1 MESLVDTLREL
12 VAHVGEVVDAVH
24 RDGLVAAASDADQAV
39 ALELLGRLGRRV
51 DGLAIEAVSEVAARS
66 ESVVREERLTSRLG
80 CRNVSELVQRAT
92 RLGPQT
98 AGRFERA
105 ARATRQGRSVFSGEL
120 EPAALPAMREALLD
134 GEVGLDGVLA
144 VAEPLSSLV
153 SGVSRE
159 ALLIADQVLAAE
171 ARGEGPDGAPPL
183 CADLLK
189 VQARV
194 WAVVLDQD
202 GAEPREHQ
210 ALLKR
215 AVTLGPARDG
225 LVPIQDRLLP
235 EVAAQLQRIFDASLS
250 PKVTGDGVRFVEA
263 DVSDARTRPSTT
275 AAAHRSST
283 TPSPVHSRPRPSAES
298 CRRSA
303 APPRPSWS
311 RCAKKTSTSGRGWA
325 HTEGTE
331 EPLSLTTAR
340 HIGCAGVVQRVA
352 MGGNGRILR
361 LGTEERVFNRYQ
373 RRAIALRDGGC
384 IIPGC
389 GVPAGWCEIH
399 HVTGHAEGGATHT
412 DNGALL
418 CWYHHRF
425 IDRNGWS
432 IRMNRGVPEVRAPSW
447 IDARMLWRPVTRSP
461 TRLRDR
467 VVRQT

>member
-1 MESLVDTLREL
+1 
-12 VAHVGEVVDAVH
+12 
-24 RDGLVAAASDADQAV
+24 
-39 ALELLGRLGRRV
+39 
-51 DGLAIEAVSEVAARS
+51 SEVTARS
-66 ESVVREERLTSRLG
+66 ESAVREERLTSRLG
-80 CRNVSELVQRAT
+80 CRSVSELVQRTT
-92 RLGPQT
+92 RLGPHT
-98 AGRFERA
+98 VGRLERA
-105 ARATRQGRSVFSGEL
+105 ARATRQGRSVFSGEH
-120 EPAALPAMREALLD
+120 EPAALPAMRAALLD

-144 VAEPLSSLV
+144 VAEPLSSLA

-159 ALLIADQVLAAE
+159 ALLVADQVLAAE

-202 GAEPREHQ
+202 GAEPRERQ

-215 AVTLGPARDG
+215 GLTLGPARDG
-225 LVPIQDRLLP
+225 LVAIQGRLLP

-250 PKVTGDGVRFVEA
+250 PKVAGDGVRFVEA
-263 DVSDARTRPSTT
+263 EASDPSVPFDDRRRPQQQHDAFAGAL
-275 AAAHRSST
+275 AAAAVSGELPT
-283 TPSPVHSRPRPSAES
+283 IGG
-298 CRRSA
+298 A
-303 APPRPSWS
+303 APTLVVSVRSEDLE
-311 RCAKKTSTSGRGWA
+311 SGRGWA
-325 HTEGTE
+325 HTEGTD
-331 EPLSLTTAR
+331 EPLALAAAR
-340 HIGCAGVVQRVA
+340 HVGCAGVVQRVVL
-352 MGGNGRILR
+352 GDNGRILR

-399 HVTGHAEGGATHT
+399 HVTGHAEGGPTHT
-412 DNGALL
+412 DNGVLL

-425 IDRNGWS
+425 VDRNGWS
-432 IRMNRGVPEVRAPSW
+432 IRMNRDVPEVRAPSW

>member
-12 VAHVGEVVDAVH
+12 VAHVGEVVDTVH
-24 RDGLVAAASDADQAV
+24 REGLVAAASDDDQALV
-39 ALELLGRLGRRV
+39 LELLGRLGRRA
-51 DGLAIEAVSEVAARS
+51 DSLMIESVSEVTARS

-80 CRNVSELVQRAT
+80 CRSVSELVQRTT

-225 LVPIQDRLLP
+225 LVPIQGRLLP

-263 DVSDARTRPSTT
+263 DASDAPAPLDDRRRPQKQHD
-275 AAAHRSST
+275 ALA
-283 TPSPVHSRPRPSAES
+283 
-298 CRRSA
+298 
-303 APPRPSWS
+303 
-311 RCAKKTSTSGRGWA
+311 G
-325 HTEGTE
+325 
-331 EPLSLTTAR
+331 AR
-340 HIGCAGVVQRVA
+340 HVGCAGTIQRVTL
-352 MGGNGRILR
+352 GGNGRILR

-412 DNGALL
+412 DNGVLL

>member
-1 MESLVDTLREL
+1 MKSLVDTLREL
-12 VAHVGEVVDAVH
+12 VAHVGEVVDGVH
-24 RDGLVAAASDADQAV
+24 REGLVAAASDADQAV

-51 DGLAIEAVSEVAARS
+51 DAVTIEVVSEVTARS

-80 CRNVSELVQRAT
+80 CRSVSELVQRTT

-98 AGRFERA
+98 VGRIERA
-105 ARATRQGRSVFSGEL
+105 ARAVRRGRSVFSGEL

-144 VAEPLSSLV
+144 VAEPLSALV

-159 ALLIADQVLAAE
+159 APLVADQVLAAE

-202 GAEPREHQ
+202 GAEPRERQ

-225 LVPIQDRLLP
+225 LVPIQGRLMP

-250 PKVTGDGVRFVEA
+250 PKVSGDGVRFVEA
-263 DVSDARTRPSTT
+263 DASDVSAPLDDRRRPQQQHDAFAGALS
-275 AAAHRSST
+275 AAAVSGELPT
-283 TPSPVHSRPRPSAES
+283 IGG
-298 CRRSA
+298 A
-303 APPRPSWS
+303 APTLVVSVRSEDLE
-311 RCAKKTSTSGRGWA
+311 SGRGWA
-325 HTEGTE
+325 HTEGTD
-331 EPLSLTTAR
+331 EPLSLTAAR
-340 HIGCAGVVQRVA
+340 HVGCAGVVQRVV

-399 HVTGHAEGGATHT
+399 HVTEHAAGGSTHT
-412 DNGALL
+412 DNGVLL

-425 IDRNGWS
+425 IDRNGWA

>member
-1 MESLVDTLREL
+1 M
-12 VAHVGEVVDAVH
+12 
-24 RDGLVAAASDADQAV
+24 
-39 ALELLGRLGRRV
+39 
-51 DGLAIEAVSEVAARS
+51 
-66 ESVVREERLTSRLG
+66 
-80 CRNVSELVQRAT
+80 
-92 RLGPQT
+92 
-98 AGRFERA
+98 
-105 ARATRQGRSVFSGEL
+105 FSGEL
-120 EPAALPAMREALLD
+120 EPAVLPAMREALLD

-159 ALLIADQVLAAE
+159 ALLVADQVLAAE

-215 AVTLGPARDG
+215 ALTLGPARDG
-225 LVPIQDRLLP
+225 LVPIQGRLLP

-250 PKVTGDGVRFVEA
+250 PKVAGDGVRFVEA
-263 DVSDARTRPSTT
+263 DASDASRPSTT
-275 AAAHRSST
+275 AAARNSST
-283 TPSPVHSRPRPSAES
+283 TPSPARSRQRPSAES

-303 APPRPSWS
+303 APPPPSWS
-311 RCAKKTSTSGRGWA
+311 RSGQKTSRPVADGHTPRAPTSPSRSPRRGTSG
-325 HTEGTE
+325 
-331 EPLSLTTAR
+331 AR
-340 HIGCAGVVQRVA
+340 ASSSACVLGD
-352 MGGNGRILR
+352 NGRILR

-399 HVTGHAEGGATHT
+399 HVTGHAEGGPTHT
-412 DNGALL
+412 DNGVLL